1 MIKVELIND
10 CFLMQSLYLSL
21 VEGNNSCMKTVN
33 NMLFEAERRSQIL
46 IFFFSRTRVRGDT
59 G

>member
-1 MIKVELIND
+1 MIKAELIND

-33 NMLFEAERRSQIL
+33 NMLFEAERIKL
-46 IFFFSRTRVRGDT
+46 NLGRTLGKASSW
-59 G
+59 